1 MIFRDFFKKKLLP
14 MRFFNKK
21 SRNVLKLVLH
31 FKKQKTAERKQAMNN
46 LTQHAMRWRTAA
58 VRQEH
63 DSLSLL
69 SSPGFIHKFTL
80 IELLVVI
87 AIIAILAGMLL
98 PALSAARR
106 KAVAIKCM
114 GNVKQLNLCFS
125 FYGNDYQE
133 YKVPAYS
140 NVMKSTWYVTLK
152 PYLSNAN
159 INDTKGTFLHCP
171 ALYEKTHIGFTLNGT
186 GENNDGFVK
195 LNHFKNPG
203 KAFTFADRG
212 PITGDSY
219 KLVNHNSYYPKW
231 RDSGARTIHGSSYG
245 CNWGFMDGHAESHY
259 VEAMNGVPGYLGA
272 GTASNIPW
280 GTIFSKTG
288 TYFGW

>member
-1 MIFRDFFKKKLLP
+1 MEQDI
-14 MRFFNKK
+14 RFHTTHNM
-21 SRNVLKLVLH
+21 
-31 FKKQKTAERKQAMNN
+31 QETAERNQTMNTF
-46 LTQHAMRWRTAA
+46 TQLGTHRKTAA
-58 VRQEH
+58 LRHEQNGF
-63 DSLSLL
+63 
-69 SSPGFIHKFTL
+69 SPFSPLGHLRKFTL
-80 IELLVVI
+80 IELLIVI

-140 NVMKSTWYVTLK
+140 SVMKKTWYVSLE

-186 GENNDGFVK
+186 GENSDGFVK
-195 LNHFKNPG
+195 LNYFKNPG
-203 KAFTFADRG
+203 KAFIFTDRG
-212 PITGDSY
+212 PVTGDSY
-219 KLVNHNSYYPKW
+219 KLVNHNSYYPRW
-231 RDSGARTIHGSSYG
+231 RDSGARIIHGSSYG

-259 VEAMNGVPGYLGA
+259 VEAMNGVPGYLGT

-288 TYFGW
+288 AYYGW